1 MMQDDFGNLVPS
13 GKTASL
19 NERLIAGDERMNR
32 IEGSVAALSEEMAE
46 NTKATRE
53 VADSTK
59 DLVEFFQA
67 MKGAFKVLNWLGKI
81 AKPAGYIV
89 ALGTAVAGFWSALK
103 GGKL

>member
-1 MMQDDFGNLVPS
+1 MMQDDYGDELP
-13 GKTASL
+13 KTL
-19 NERLIAGDERMNR
+19 DERLMAGDERMTR
-32 IEGSVAALSEEMAE
+32 IESNVAALGQELAD

-53 VADSTK
+53 VAESTR

-89 ALGTAVAGFWSALK
+89 ALGTAVAAFWSALK

>member
-81 AKPAGYIV
+81 A
-89 ALGTAVAGFWSALK
+89 
-103 GGKL
+103 